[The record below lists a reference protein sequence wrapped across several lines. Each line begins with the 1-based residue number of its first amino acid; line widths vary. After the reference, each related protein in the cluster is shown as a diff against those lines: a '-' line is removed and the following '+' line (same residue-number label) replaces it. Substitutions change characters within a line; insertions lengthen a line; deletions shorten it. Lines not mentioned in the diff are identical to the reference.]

1 MEIGF
6 DDEVPDSL
14 VVELPDGKILD
25 VGIEYPWKPENVC
38 IAKRFVTYPNSV
50 LLDLPRLGFP
60 RIRVRFTGNPKEKG
74 KIVLNPVN
82 TPMVSDVN
90 ILLEN
95 C

>member
-1 MEIGF
+1 MEIEF

-60 RIRVRFTGNPKEKG
+60 RIRVRFTGPLSSL
-74 KIVLNPVN
+74 KISVAGGGGISV
-82 TPMVSDVN
+82 
-90 ILLEN
+90 
-95 C
+95 

>member
-1 MEIGF
+1 MQIGF
-6 DDEVPDSL
+6 DDELPDSL

-60 RIRVRFTGNPKEKG
+60 RIRVRFTGPLSSL
-74 KIVLNPVN
+74 KISVAGGGGISV
-82 TPMVSDVN
+82 
-90 ILLEN
+90 
-95 C
+95 